1 MPATFHVY
9 RARIHKLYV
18 RKVTK
23 NADTE
28 QEYKQTNTHKKYQLD
43 NDKTM
48 RKTCMLRKKSK
59 FSLFYFFCIWYHEM
73 G

>member
-28 QEYKQTNTHKKYQLD
+28 QE
-43 NDKTM
+43 
-48 RKTCMLRKKSK
+48 
-59 FSLFYFFCIWYHEM
+59 
-73 G
+73 